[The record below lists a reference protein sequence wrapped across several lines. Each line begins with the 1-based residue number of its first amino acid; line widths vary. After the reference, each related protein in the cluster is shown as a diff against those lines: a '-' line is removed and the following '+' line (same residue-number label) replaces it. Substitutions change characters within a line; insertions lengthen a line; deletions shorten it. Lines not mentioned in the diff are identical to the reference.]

1 MNNETNP
8 GVACKNF
15 MKIFLSA
22 YETTF
27 PEIENKTKQNKTF
40 SKSVVNKRDKK
51 KIKKE
56 TKSSWKVFTV
66 KK

>member
-1 MNNETNP
+1 MLHTRT
-8 GVACKNF
+8 F
-15 MKIFLSA
+15 WRFFLSA

-27 PEIENKTKQNKTF
+27 PEIEKQKQNKKKTF
-40 SKSVVNKRDKK
+40 SRSVVNRRDKK
-51 KIKKE
+51 KLKKE